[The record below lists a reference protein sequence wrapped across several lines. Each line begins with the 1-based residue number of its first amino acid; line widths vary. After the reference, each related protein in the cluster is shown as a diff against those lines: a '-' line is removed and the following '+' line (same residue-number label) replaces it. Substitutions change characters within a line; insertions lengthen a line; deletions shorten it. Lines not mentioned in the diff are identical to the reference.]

1 MECFTHCGWRG
12 SAVSEAR
19 TDLKDSL
26 KVLRGK
32 VVQDPSLKTLQV
44 RQISSQPS
52 SADPSEGYAATFEA
66 EGFPFTQEFYR
77 IIESRYRRFVSPF
90 PHEPRI
96 DPVRASIMIGI
107 PFGDLSQL
115 LQFKAHLGSHHLR
128 RPSFYLAARALEVC
142 AGGQAL
148 DGS

>member
-52 SADPSEGYAATFEA
+52 SADPSEGSAAAFEVQA
-66 EGFPFTQEFYR
+66 FPFTQEFYSVM
-77 IIESRYRRFVSPF
+77 ESLPEVRFSVL
-90 PHEPRI
+90 I
-96 DPVRASIMIGI
+96 RASDR
-107 PFGDLSQL
+107 FRACQ
-115 LQFKAHLGSHHLR
+115 R
-128 RPSFYLAARALEVC
+128 RGRCTSRLPPLVASVRS
-142 AGGQAL
+142 
-148 DGS
+148 D